1 MKGARMKLST
11 ERRGFSL
18 PELSVVMFLTVL
30 ITGVLVVFY
39 AQSRLQLE
47 RGMALTEIQQ
57 RTRLTAI
64 RIIPKIAS
72 VIRTP
77 PNQNHPNPNYV
88 LGTPA
93 LAWPLPPDDPSWD
106 PQVDPGSPVIVLNT
120 TKEFIQTQMRQP
132 ITDPFNPRWLGD
144 PATDPYGLL
153 RLKFIETGTDAN
165 GNVTGEVRMDPYSGP
180 PIPRNRTD
188 DPAFNDNDA
197 LIDGNPNDDLVL
209 ASNISQVSW
218 LSEDNRR
225 VRLRVVAKGVIKNA
239 TSGKSPM
246 TDIYETDVYLPVYTN
261 TSGGGGV

>member
-1 MKGARMKLST
+1 
-11 ERRGFSL
+11 
-18 PELSVVMFLTVL
+18 MFLTVL
-30 ITGVLVVFY
+30 ITAVLVTFY

-47 RGMALTEIQQ
+47 RGMALTELQQ

-77 PNQNHPNPNYV
+77 PNPNHPNPNYV

-106 PQVDPGSPVIVLNT
+106 PQVDPGAPVIVLNT

-132 ITDPFNPRWLGD
+132 VTTPFDPRWLGD

-153 RLKFIETGTDAN
+153 RLRFETTGVDDN
-165 GNVTGEVRMDPYSGP
+165 GKPVGEVIMDPYSGP
-180 PIPRNRTD
+180 NIPRNRTD
-188 DPAFNDNDA
+188 DPSFSDADAMSDGNLNDN
-197 LIDGNPNDDLVL
+197 LVI
-209 ASNISQVSW
+209 ASNIAQVSW

-239 TSGKSPM
+239 TSGKSDI
-246 TDIYETDVYLPVYTN
+246 TDVYETDVYLPVYTN